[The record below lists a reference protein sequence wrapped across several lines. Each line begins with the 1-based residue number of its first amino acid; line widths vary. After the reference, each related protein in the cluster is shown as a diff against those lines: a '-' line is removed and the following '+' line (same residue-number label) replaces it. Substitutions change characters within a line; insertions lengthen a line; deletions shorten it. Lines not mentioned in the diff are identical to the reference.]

1 MTSTQNPTV
10 TVAKGDLDRAAGVER
25 YLGPVVRDLVAL
37 AINGKQAHWHVRGAN
52 FIGVHEFLDQV
63 VAHAQ
68 DGADTV
74 AERIVA
80 LGLPVDARVGS
91 VAAQTTTPEL
101 SAGFQ
106 QSADTVRAVVAQLD
120 AVIATVYA
128 AVKGLDDID
137 PVSQD
142 IAIAVAQ
149 ELDKD
154 RWFLFSHYAD

>member
-37 AINGKQAHWHVRGAN
+37 AVNGKQAHWHVRGAN

-80 LGLPVDARVGS
+80 LGLPVDARIGS

>member
-37 AINGKQAHWHVRGAN
+37 AVNGKQAHWHVRGAN

-80 LGLPVDARVGS
+80 LGLPVDARIGS

-101 SAGFQ
+101 NAGFQ

>member
-37 AINGKQAHWHVRGAN
+37 AVNGKQAHWHVRGAN

-80 LGLPVDARVGS
+80 LGLPVDARIGS
-91 VAAQTTTPEL
+91 VAAHTTTPEL